1 MHPLHGRVNMK
12 RNLDKAIGRIN
23 FEKGEL
29 SLPHRIGGVVER
41 ERWRQP
47 RC

>member
-1 MHPLHGRVNMK
+1 MK

-23 FEKGEL
+23 FKKIDKNDEL
-29 SLPHRIGGVVER
+29 SLPHRIAGVVEQ